1 MQYIKSNPFSWI
13 VFVCLL
19 LATWFQV
26 FSIWGALFMWWAVS
40 SFMTGQAFL
49 IETIDSQENPPLF
62 YAITTMW
69 FLFGL
74 LYVVQDLAW
83 RLFGIYIG

>member
-1 MQYIKSNPFSWI
+1 MQYLKSHPFSWI
-13 VFVCLL
+13 IFLCLL
-19 LATWFQV
+19 LATWFQIYA
-26 FSIWGALFMWWAVS
+26 IWGLLFMWWAVS

-49 IETIDSQENPPLF
+49 IETIDSRDNPPLF
-62 YAITTMW
+62 YAITIMW
-69 FLFGL
+69 FAFGL